1 MSAPDAASVRAGEEL
16 NVAAL
21 RDYLHGRLPGVGD
34 RLQVEQ
40 FPGGHSNLTYLLR
53 SGGREYV
60 LRRPPLG
67 PVAPKAH
74 DMAREFRILRAI
86 SPCFP
91 PAPAAYLMCEDAAVI
106 GAPFFVMER
115 CRGVVIRREVPE
127 PLSGHDRLPARAS
140 EAFVQCLAQLHSIDI
155 ERHGL
160 VSLGRPEGFLE
171 RQIRGWSER
180 WGRAKTHDLP
190 EMEHLSRWLAGQMP
204 PAQSPAIV
212 HNDFKLDNIMLDE
225 QDCGKVVAV
234 LDWELTTVG
243 DPMTDVGTVLSYW
256 AEPGDTEMRREAISP
271 ITAQPGWFSRR
282 EFLHRYQ
289 SLTGRDLSHVS
300 YFEVFGLFKLAVI
313 LQQIYYRF
321 HVGQTRDQR
330 FRDFHL
336 RVRGLAE
343 AAILV
348 LESGR

>member
-1 MSAPDAASVRAGEEL
+1 MEAPDATAVRAGEEL
-16 NVAAL
+16 NAAAL
-21 RDYLHGRLPGVGD
+21 CGYLRGKVEGVGD
-34 RLQVEQ
+34 RLEIEQ

-53 SGGREYV
+53 SGEREYV

-91 PAPAAYLMCEDAAVI
+91 PAPAVYLVCEDPAVI

-115 CRGVVIRREVPE
+115 RRGVVIRREVPL
-127 PLSGHDRLPARAS
+127 PLRGHDRLPARAS

-160 VSLGRPEGFLE
+160 ASLGRPDGFLE
-171 RQIRGWSER
+171 RQVRGWSER
-180 WGRAKTHDLP
+180 WLRAKTHDLP
-190 EMEHLSRWLAGQMP
+190 EMENLSRWLAAKR
-204 PAQSPAIV
+204 PAEQAPAIV
-212 HNDFKLDNIMLDE
+212 HNDFKLDNVMLDE
-225 QDCGKVVAV
+225 QDCGKIVAV

-243 DPMTDVGTVLSYW
+243 DPMVDVGTVLSYW
-256 AEPGDTEMRREAISP
+256 SEPGDPEMRREAISP

-282 EFLHRYQ
+282 EFLQRYQ
-289 SLTGRDLSHVS
+289 SLTGRDLSDVT

-321 HVGQTRDQR
+321 HAGQTSDER

-336 RVRGLAE
+336 RVKGLAE
-343 AAILV
+343 AATLV
-348 LESGR
+348 VETPR